1 MKFIAIQTKEQL
13 DKLCQFLSNYRGTV
27 AVDVE
32 TESTNPWRDDIVGIG
47 LSWGDTGAV
56 YVPIKHKYDQPFE
69 AEFALGMLKKPLET
83 LNLCGFNVLFDLEF
97 LDLRGGIKPKEPVD
111 VSLLA
116 FINAKYESLSLKN
129 VCAIEFPGIKTSS
142 FRDLMA
148 EHDLKPTKNTISEL
162 PVGVVSDYCGR
173 DALATILLYNKLY
186 ESLQNHPIYKLEA
199 KVLPVT
205 LWMRRNGV
213 LIDRNF
219 FEKEEKML
227 LLELEELKNIVD
239 AQISE
244 AAGEKVDIN
253 LGSSQQLGKVLY
265 KTLKLKCDEFTG
277 TGQPRTD
284 KEQLA
289 KYKWKNPLV
298 KNIVTYKE
306 LKKLLSTYYSNY
318 MKYVE
323 KDGRIHAS
331 FNQIAATTGR
341 YSCSDPNL
349 QNIPAKKSWT
359 IESAAGTREITANMR
374 GGFVVPEDCWFVEF
388 DYSQIEARLAAGVT
402 QEPILLNAF
411 AEGIDYHTKTASLV
425 FSIPVDSV
433 TKEQRKMAKRLN
445 FALSYG
451 MGSNKLWRVLSEE
464 LPISYKDACGFR
476 DSYVKSY
483 PTMFHM
489 AEVIGKNAERTRYV
503 DTIFGR
509 RIPVF
514 EFIRGDEKS
523 LQDGRRMAYNGVI
536 QGSAADIMK
545 RGLFKSWQLINKK
558 YGMDNAKLVMTI
570 HDSME
575 FEVKKTVPIMEFVK
589 DIIEETSVKVKGFP
603 PIFIEPEIG
612 TTWAKLQSP
621 AKNESFNTFFSR
633 YSGEKVSVAV
643 PDKLKAVNNVQGRV
657 FVVELPE
664 FTKEG
669 HFRTLNQV
677 ITLRNYIMGHPGKN
691 KIILKI
697 GSREEMLPFETN
709 VGSDDRDRVAL
720 MIGAKFYERI
730 P

>member
-1 MKFIAIQTKEQL
+1 MKFTAIQTKEQL
-13 DKLCQFLSNYRGTV
+13 AKLSEFLSGYKEIV
-27 AVDVE
+27 AVDLE
-32 TESTNPWRDDIVGIG
+32 TESKNPYKDDIVGIG
-47 LSWGDTGAV
+47 LSWDETGSV
-56 YVPIKHKYDQPFE
+56 YIPIKHRYDQPFE
-69 AEFALGMLKKPLET
+69 PEYALNMLKKPLET
-83 LNLCGFNVLFDLEF
+83 LNICGFNILFDLEF
-97 LDLRGGIKPKEPVD
+97 LDLRGGIRPKSVVD
-111 VSLLA
+111 ASLLA
-116 FINAKYESLSLKN
+116 YITAKYESLSLKN
-129 VCAIEFPGIKTSS
+129 VCSIEFPGIKTLS
-142 FRDLMA
+142 FRDLMV
-148 EHDLKPTKNTISEL
+148 EHGLNATKSMISEL
-162 PVGVVSDYCGR
+162 PIGVVSDYCGR
-173 DALATILLYNKLY
+173 DALATYLLYNKLY
-186 ESLQNHPIYKLEA
+186 KSVQNHPIYKLESM
-199 KVLPVT
+199 VLPVT
-205 LWMRRNGV
+205 LWMRQNGV
-213 LIDRNF
+213 LIDRSF
-219 FEKEEKML
+219 FDKEENVL
-227 LLELEELKNIVD
+227 LSELDGLKSLVD

-265 KTLKLKCDEFTG
+265 KTLKFRCDEYTE

-289 KYKWKNPLV
+289 KYKWKHPLV
-298 KNIVTYKE
+298 KNIITYKE

-341 YSCSDPNL
+341 YSCSEPNL

-359 IESAAGTREITANMR
+359 IETPAGSKEITANMR

-451 MGSNKLWRVLSEE
+451 MGVNKLWRVLSEE
-464 LPISYKDACGFR
+464 IPISYKDSAGFR

-489 AEVIGKNAERTRYV
+489 ADVIGKNAERTRSV

-514 EFIRGDEKS
+514 EFLRGDEKS
-523 LQDGRRMAYNGVI
+523 MQDGRRMAYNGVI
-536 QGSAADIMK
+536 QGSAADVMK
-545 RGLFKSWQLINKK
+545 RGLLRSWQLIKKK
-558 YGMDNAKLVMTI
+558 YGLDNVKLIMTI

-575 FEVKKTVPIMEFVK
+575 FEVKKTVPIVEFVE
-589 DIIEETSVKVKGFP
+589 DIIRETSLKIEKFP
-603 PIFIEPEIG
+603 YIFSEPEIG
-612 TTWAKLQSP
+612 TRWSNLQAP
-621 AKNESFNTFFSR
+621 AKGEPFLDFFR
-633 YSGEKVSVAV
+633 RFSGEKVTVVVSNKPIMVDNS
-643 PDKLKAVNNVQGRV
+643 PGRV

-669 HFRTLNQV
+669 QLRTFTQV
-677 ITLRNYIMGHPGKN
+677 VSLRNYLITHPGKN
-691 KIILKI
+691 KIVLKI
-697 GSREEMLPFETN
+697 GSREETLPFETS
-709 VGSDDRDRVAL
+709 VGIADKDRIVL
-720 MIGAKFYERI
+720 MIGAKFYERVL
-730 P
+730 